1 MTALDIG
8 LRASVVVLVALAAS
22 FALRQRSAA
31 LRHAVLAA
39 GLISALAV
47 APLGFALPAWDLP
60 APADLQAPLI
70 ATSGDESPARA
81 TERPARVGSPPLA
94 SSLPFSIA
102 QIADAVWA
110 GGFVVSIIT
119 MLVSLRRLSRL
130 TNQAQRL
137 TDARWVAMAKALSRS
152 LDVRHDVALRQTAL
166 STTLGTWGWHRPAV
180 LLPAGCENW
189 GDDRIRIVLGHELAH
204 IRRAD
209 WAVQMAADVVR
220 AVFWYNPLFWFACAR
235 LRRES
240 EAACDNAV
248 LEAGVPASDYASHLL
263 EIARTCRRPSP
274 MATLVP
280 MARRSTLEWRIAAML
295 NHTLIRTRPT
305 RRTLALAF
313 AVIVGITL
321 TTASFRAEGQLGPLP
336 LTGTVYDVTGAVLP
350 GVALTLDDATDT
362 RLTATTDRDGRFDFG
377 SVAPGRYQ
385 VGSKLPGFM
394 SLAQDVRLEN
404 ARHWELALTIPVGSL
419 QETITVREQRPST
432 APGRAERTPV
442 RIGGNIKPPRKLVD
456 VRPVYP
462 QSMRDAGLEGVVSLT
477 ALIDVEG
484 RVSSVRVIGSPAHPD
499 LGKAAADAVRQWQ
512 FSPTLLN
519 GEAVEVLMNVQVG
532 FSLED

>member
-1 MTALDIG
+1 
-8 LRASVVVLVALAAS
+8 
-22 FALRQRSAA
+22 
-31 LRHAVLAA
+31 
-39 GLISALAV
+39 
-47 APLGFALPAWDLP
+47 
-60 APADLQAPLI
+60 
-70 ATSGDESPARA
+70 
-81 TERPARVGSPPLA
+81 
-94 SSLPFSIA
+94 
-102 QIADAVWA
+102 
-110 GGFVVSIIT
+110 
-119 MLVSLRRLSRL
+119 
-130 TNQAQRL
+130 
-137 TDARWVAMAKALSRS
+137 
-152 LDVRHDVALRQTAL
+152 
-166 STTLGTWGWHRPAV
+166 
-180 LLPAGCENW
+180 
-189 GDDRIRIVLGHELAH
+189 
-204 IRRAD
+204 
-209 WAVQMAADVVR
+209 
-220 AVFWYNPLFWFACAR
+220 
-235 LRRES
+235 
-240 EAACDNAV
+240 
-248 LEAGVPASDYASHLL
+248 
-263 EIARTCRRPSP
+263 
-274 MATLVP
+274 
-280 MARRSTLEWRIAAML
+280 ML

>member
-1 MTALDIG
+1 MIALDLG
-8 LRASVVVLVALAAS
+8 LRASVVVLVALTVS
-22 FALRQRSAA
+22 LALRQRSAA
-31 LRHAVLAA
+31 LRHSVLAA
-39 GLISALAV
+39 GILSAVAV
-47 APLGFALPAWDLP
+47 APLGIALPAWDLP
-60 APADLQAPLI
+60 APADRQAQLT
-70 ATSGDESPARA
+70 ATPSDEWRVRAAQPAVRNDV
-81 TERPARVGSPPLA
+81 TPPVPRLRV
-94 SSLPFSIA
+94 SIA
-102 QIADAVWA
+102 EIVDLVWA
-110 GGFVVSIIT
+110 AGFLTGIVAL
-119 MLVSLRRLSRL
+119 LVSLRRLARL
-130 TNQAQRL
+130 TRDARTL
-137 TDARWVAMAKALSRS
+137 TDPRWVAMAKTLSRS
-152 LDVRHDVALRQTAL
+152 LDVRGDVALRQTWL
-166 STTLGTWGWHRPAV
+166 PTTLGTWGWRQPAV

-248 LEAGVPASDYASHLL
+248 LEAGVPASEYALHLL

-274 MATLVP
+274 LATLVP

-305 RRTLALAF
+305 RRALVLVF
-313 AVIVGITL
+313 SVIVGITL
-321 TTASFRAEGQLGPLP
+321 ATATFRAKEQVGPLP

-350 GVALTLDDATDT
+350 GVALTLDDDADN
-362 RLTATTDRDGRFDFG
+362 RLTATTDRDGRFNFG
-377 SVAPGRYQ
+377 LVASGRYQ

-404 ARHWELALTIPVGSL
+404 ARHWDLALTIPVGTLS
-419 QETITVREQRPST
+419 ERVTVREPRPSG
-432 APGRAERTPV
+432 APARANREPV

-462 QSMRDAGLEGVVSLT
+462 PAMRDAGLEGVVSLT
-477 ALIDVEG
+477 ALIDGQG
-484 RVSSVRVIGSPAHPD
+484 RVSSVRVIGSPAHPE